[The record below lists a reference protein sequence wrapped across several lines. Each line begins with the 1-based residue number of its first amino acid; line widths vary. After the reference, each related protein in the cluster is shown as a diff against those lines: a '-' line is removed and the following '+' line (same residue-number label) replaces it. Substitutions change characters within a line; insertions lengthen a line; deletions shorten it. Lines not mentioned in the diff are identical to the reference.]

1 MKKTVIIIVIIIILI
16 MILSF
21 FLIGNYFYNISLN
34 PAKDKSFVLGG
45 YEETEEQI
53 KKLEEQKKWLS
64 DNSKDVYISST
75 NNGNL
80 KLHAYEINNTDSDIW
95 AIVIHGYMSEGR
107 AMTRFAQ
114 KFEDKGYNV
123 LILDLRGHGLSE
135 GNYIG
140 MGWHDRLDLMDW
152 IDYVLAKNSNSK
164 IILFGI
170 SMGASTIMMAT
181 GEQLPNNVK
190 LAIADCGF
198 TSAWDEFC
206 HQLRKLFDLSEFPIL
221 YCANIC
227 CKVNAGYY
235 LKEAS
240 SIEQLKK
247 SKTPT
252 LFIHGDE
259 DNFVPFE
266 MLDKVYESASCEKEK
281 LVIHKATHGLSSA
294 VDPELYWN
302 TVDKFIE
309 KHLNT

>member
-1 MKKTVIIIVIIIILI
+1 MKKTVIIVVFIIILI

-21 FLIGNYFYNISLN
+21 FLIGNYFYNIALN
-34 PAKDKSFVLGG
+34 PEKDKRFILGG

-53 KKLEEQKKWLS
+53 KKLEEQKKWLT
-64 DNSKDVYISST
+64 DNSKDVYINSK
-75 NNGNL
+75 NNGTIQ
-80 KLHAYEINNTDSDIW
+80 LHAYEINNTDSDIW
-95 AIVIHGYMSEGR
+95 TIVIHGYMSEGR

-114 KFEDKGYNV
+114 KFVDKGYNV
-123 LILDLRGHGLSE
+123 LILDLRGHGFSE
-135 GNYIG
+135 GKYIG
-140 MGWHDRLDLMDW
+140 MGWHDRLDLLDW
-152 IDYVLAKNSNSK
+152 IDYVLKKNSNSK

-181 GEQLPNNVK
+181 GEELPNNVK
-190 LAIADCGF
+190 LAIVDCGF
-198 TSAWDEFC
+198 TSAWDEFK
-206 HQLRKLFDLSEFPIL
+206 HQLRELFDLSEFPIL
-221 YCANIC
+221 YAANIC

-240 SIEQLKK
+240 AMEQLKR

-266 MLDKVYESASCEKEK
+266 MLDKVFEVASCEKEK
-281 LVIHKATHGLSSA
+281 LIINKASHGLSSA

-302 TVDKFIE
+302 TIDRFIGNY
-309 KHLNT
+309 LNT